1 MKILKIIIKK
11 EFFEAIKNGTKKQEF
26 RRITKFWV
34 SRLINKDQ
42 TEIIKYDFIEFIN
55 GYRKNAP
62 RLLIEF
68 KDVKINYKKG
78 EFIIYLGNI
87 KNK

>member
-42 TEIIKYDFIEFIN
+42 TETIKYDLIEFIN

-62 RLLIEF
+62 RLLVEF
-68 KDVKINYKKG
+68 KGVKINYKKG